1 MKLGDVKKGIQRW
14 RKKGFYS
21 ETALVKK
28 LRKHGYN
35 AVRVPVSNPSMNPL
49 PDVIARRGLHVYAFE
64 VKTARDY
71 AYFPERQVRKLFEFL
86 DQFIPL
92 QKQYRHVVL
101 AAHFGKRWVFHEKDW
116 VDWGEGRLPEKE
128 RILKRDKGNF
138 DLMGRQRKLNDN

>member
-1 MKLGDVKKGIQRW
+1 MNLGDVKEGIQRW

-21 ETALVKK
+21 EAVLVKK
-28 LRKHGYN
+28 LMKHGYN

-64 VKTARDY
+64 VKKARYY

-86 DQFIPL
+86 DRFIPL
-92 QKQYRHVVL
+92 QKQYKHVVL
-101 AAHFGKRWVFHEKDW
+101 AAHFDKRWVFHEKDW
-116 VDWGEGRLPEKE
+116 VDWEKGKLPEKE

-138 DLMGRQRKLNDN
+138 DLRGRQRKLDDK

>member
-1 MKLGDVKKGIQRW
+1 MKLGDVKEGIQRW

-21 ETALVKK
+21 EAALVKK

-49 PDVIARRGLHVYAFE
+49 PDVIARKGLHVYAFE
-64 VKTARDY
+64 VKNTKNY
-71 AYFPERQVRKLFEFL
+71 AYFPERQVKKLFEFL

-92 QKQYRHVVL
+92 QKQYKHVVL
-101 AAHFGKRWVFHEKDW
+101 AAQFGKRWVFHEKDW
-116 VDWGEGRLPEKE
+116 VDWEEGRLPEKE

-138 DLMGRQRKLNDN
+138 DLRGRQKKLNDK